1 MAKMGS
7 ADFSELK
14 KLQENLNKMVGTE
27 DATNAF
33 CEACAKELAARLL
46 RTVIKRTPVGVYP
59 AGSGRVGG
67 TLRRGWTAGS
77 DNVQQALNNLN
88 VTKNGSVY
96 TIEITNP
103 VEYASYVEYGHRTAN
118 HSSWVPGKFMMA
130 ISENEIRR
138 IAPQLLEKRLTEF
151 LKGAFDA

>member
-7 ADFSELK
+7 ADCSELK

-59 AGSGRVGG
+59 AGSV
-67 TLRRGWTAGS
+67 
-77 DNVQQALNNLN
+77 
-88 VTKNGSVY
+88 
-96 TIEITNP
+96 
-103 VEYASYVEYGHRTAN
+103 
-118 HSSWVPGKFMMA
+118 
-130 ISENEIRR
+130 
-138 IAPQLLEKRLTEF
+138 
-151 LKGAFDA
+151 